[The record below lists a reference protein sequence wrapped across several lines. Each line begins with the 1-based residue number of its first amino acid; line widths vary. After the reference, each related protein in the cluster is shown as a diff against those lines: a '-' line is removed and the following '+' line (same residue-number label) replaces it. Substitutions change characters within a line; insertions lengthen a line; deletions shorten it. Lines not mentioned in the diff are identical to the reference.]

1 MMDLEKVQNFR
12 NRRELVISTFYYISG
27 SVFGPLLLFLGLGY
41 FLDQAFHSKPK
52 MLIVGFFVAF
62 VVSNIL
68 LFKKAK
74 RITKLIESYKLSE
87 SNRGDKEGVVIKK

>member
-1 MMDLEKVQNFR
+1 MDLKKVQNFR
-12 NRRELVISTFYYISG
+12 NTRELAVSTFYYISG
-27 SVFGPLLLFLGLGY
+27 SVFGPLMLFLGLGY

-62 VVSNIL
+62 ITSNVL

-74 RITKLIESYKLSE
+74 KVTELIESYKPSPKTP
-87 SNRGDKEGVVIKK
+87 GDEQDSVVIKK